1 MSFKVR
7 WNVVAGRALML
18 IAETLAVISVAVQFL
33 LPTETAIAVH
43 IGHRSLGLPIRW
55 VVPLLLIAI
64 AGALSLVALVAM
76 YWRLAQV
83 PISAAG
89 Q

>member
-1 MSFKVR
+1 MGT
-7 WNVVAGRALML
+7 GRVLML

-33 LPTETAIAVH
+33 LPTETAIAVT

-55 VVPLLLIAI
+55 IVPLLLIAV
-64 AGALSLVALVAM
+64 AGALSLVVLVTL
-76 YWRLAQV
+76 YWRLAGV
-83 PISAAG
+83 AISAG

>member
-1 MSFKVR
+1 MGT
-7 WNVVAGRALML
+7 GRVLML

-33 LPTETAIAVH
+33 LPTETAIAVT

-55 VVPLLLIAI
+55 VVPLLLIEV
-64 AGALSLVALVAM
+64 AGALSLVALVTL
-76 YWRLAQV
+76 YWRLAGV
-83 PISAAG
+83 AISAG

>member
-1 MSFKVR
+1 
-7 WNVVAGRALML
+7 ML
-18 IAETLAVISVAVQFL
+18 ISETLAVISVAVQFL
-33 LPTETAIAVH
+33 LPTGTAISVT

-55 VVPLLLIAI
+55 VVPLLLIAV

-76 YWRLAQV
+76 YWRLAHV
-83 PISAAG
+83 SISAAG